1 MSRALQAVT
10 RGLALAGGAFLI
22 VAAIITVVSVAG
34 RYAFGAPLPGD
45 YELVEIA
52 CAVGIFM
59 FFPYTQA
66 VGGNISADFFTAGLS
81 ERHRNLL
88 DIANDM
94 VFALV
99 ALLLTWRLAA
109 GLAEKYASGETSIL
123 IGVPVWWS
131 YVVAVASMAL
141 LAIVCVLRVVAG
153 IGALRR

>member
-1 MSRALQAVT
+1 MNRALQAVT

-22 VAAIITVVSVAG
+22 AAAIITVVSVAG
-34 RYAFGAPLPGD
+34 RYAFGAPVPGD

-59 FFPYTQA
+59 FFPYTHA
-66 VGGNISADFFTAGLS
+66 VGGNISADFFTTGLS
-81 ERHRNLL
+81 ERHRSLL
-88 DIANDM
+88 DIANDV